1 MENFKSKC
9 TIRLIVRADD
19 PGAVRYMVCYYT
31 LKWFQEK
38 LSHCLQIFR
47 HSCYPRWPRV
57 YNPDEWIG
65 LYEHLFSLQG
75 WKSVVLVTIEKSSQ
89 LWLYLEPWHPPTP
102 ITSRGTVSCVQTVS
116 YAQHVF
122 HELENIFLEL
132 SLSVRVAIVYF
143 RTIEMKLKLWYFF

>member
-9 TIRLIVRADD
+9 TIRFTVRADD

-102 ITSRGTVSCVQTVS
+102 ITSRGTVPLRSNCLLRPTCVS
-116 YAQHVF
+116 WIGKYF
-122 HELENIFLEL
+122 LGIIFICQSSHCL
-132 SLSVRVAIVYF
+132 F
-143 RTIEMKLKLWYFF
+143 